1 MEIYKKIINIS
12 SLSLYVYIYIDIFI
26 YTDIYEKRNMKS
38 FSNETLNFF
47 SSESFVS
54 PTFWILPKLHELCE
68 SPETL

>member
-1 MEIYKKIINIS
+1 M
-12 SLSLYVYIYIDIFI
+12 YIYIYIFI
-26 YTDIYEKRNMKS
+26 YTDIYEKRNMKP

-68 SPETL
+68 SLETL